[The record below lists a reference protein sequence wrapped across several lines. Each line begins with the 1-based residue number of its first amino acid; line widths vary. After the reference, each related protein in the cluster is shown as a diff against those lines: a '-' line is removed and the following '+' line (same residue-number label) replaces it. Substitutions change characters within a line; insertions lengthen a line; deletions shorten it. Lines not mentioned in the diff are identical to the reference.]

1 MADKE
6 AAGRFLRTLL
16 GLFTVS
22 WVVVAL
28 VAPPDP
34 FTFLLWLVPSWVLVT
49 MLAAALAYGGGYD
62 YLRNSDLYDPG
73 VETSSATGAFVIL
86 AVALKLLFTFVA
98 NLALGASAVG
108 YAEGVAVG
116 VVALVV
122 AYAVVFV
129 AGVVAWFR

>member
-34 FTFLLWLVPSWVLVT
+34 FTFLLWLVPSWVLATVVAT
-49 MLAAALAYGGGYD
+49 VLAYGGGYD
-62 YLRNSDLYDPG
+62 YLRASDLYDPG
-73 VETSSATGAFVIL
+73 VKTSSATGAFVIL
-86 AVALKLLFTFVA
+86 AVVLKLLFTFAADLV
-98 NLALGASAVG
+98 LGAATVG
-108 YAEGVAVG
+108 YAEGVAAG

-122 AYAVVFV
+122 AYVVVFV
-129 AGVVAWFR
+129 AGAVVWFR